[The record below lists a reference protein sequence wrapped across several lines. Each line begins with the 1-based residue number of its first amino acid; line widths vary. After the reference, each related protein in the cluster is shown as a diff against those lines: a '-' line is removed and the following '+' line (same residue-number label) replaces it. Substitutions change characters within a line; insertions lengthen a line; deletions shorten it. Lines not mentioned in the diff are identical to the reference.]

1 MNVRSVIWVISITLF
16 LGGIGLPIPENPVL
30 LGGGYA
36 IYKKISS
43 PIPSLCLWYLAI
55 LCGDLLLFAS
65 AHLLFTRPAIST
77 LLKRYVGEK
86 RLNRYQAALT
96 YWGGW
101 ILFLARFTF
110 GIRGLAYI
118 AAGVARYPWLRFL
131 LVDGLSVAIQVL
143 LFVGIGYYAGE
154 RIEWAKATGEKVALL
169 LGIFALVSI
178 LAAWVSSAT
187 MRKLSMAA
195 LDRNKGQ
202 ASDLSPSS
210 D

>member
-1 MNVRSVIWVISITLF
+1 MNVSSAIWLISITLF
-16 LGGIGLPIPENPVL
+16 LGGIGLPVPENPVL

-36 IYKKISS
+36 IYKKFSS

-55 LCGDLLLFAS
+55 LCGDILLFAT
-65 AHLLFTRPAIST
+65 AHLFFTRPAILN

-86 RLNRYQAALT
+86 RFIRHQATLK

-101 ILFLARFTF
+101 MLFLSRFTF
-110 GIRGLAYI
+110 GLRALAYI
-118 AAGVARYPWLRFL
+118 AAGLAHYPWLRFL
-131 LVDGLSVAIQVL
+131 SVDGLSVGIQVL

-178 LAAWVSSAT
+178 LAAWVSSAI
-187 MRKLSMAA
+187 MKRLSRAA
-195 LDRNKGQ
+195 LAENKDPGPEEPT
-202 ASDLSPSS
+202 LE
-210 D
+210 